1 MRFRRRN
8 GWRGE
13 ASTAR
18 ITRWRA
24 ADSGA
29 LFRYGDRLGYAPL
42 RHRLVRRL
50 ADVGIDA
57 RPQQIVLTHGA
68 NQAMDLIVRYS
79 CHPAAWC

>member
-1 MRFRRRN
+1 MAGGARLDRTHHKVA
-8 GWRGE
+8 RGGL
-13 ASTAR
+13 
-18 ITRWRA
+18 
-24 ADSGA
+24 GA